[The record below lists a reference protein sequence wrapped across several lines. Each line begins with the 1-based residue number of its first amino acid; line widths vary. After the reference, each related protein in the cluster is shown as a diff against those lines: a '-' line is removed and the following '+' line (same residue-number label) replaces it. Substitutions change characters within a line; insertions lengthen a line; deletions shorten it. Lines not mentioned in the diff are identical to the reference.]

1 MSERELI
8 LKTRAGDRDAFNE
21 LVKTHQKRVFCV
33 VYRLLR
39 NYEDAAEITQDAF
52 ICAYQ
57 AIKGFRLRSSFYTWL
72 YRIALNLSYHRLRSS
87 EYRIKL
93 KTKSLDEPTER
104 ENGQIFQTTVAS
116 SSNPYQELLK
126 KEQAELIYQGLAT
139 LPRKFYQAVVL
150 RDLEGLSYIEI
161 AEVQNC
167 SLGTVMSRLYR
178 GRLQLAK
185 KLKILGINLP

>member
-21 LVKTHQKRVFCV
+21 LVKIHQGRIFCA

-39 NYEDAAEITQDAF
+39 NYEDAADITQDAF

-57 AIKGFRLRSSFYTWL
+57 AIKGFRLRCSFYTWL

-104 ENGQIFQTTVAS
+104 DNGQIFQTTVAPPV
-116 SSNPYQELLK
+116 NPCQELIT
-126 KEQAELIYQGLAT
+126 KEQVELIYEGLAT
-139 LPRKFYQAVVL
+139 LPQKFYQAVIL
-150 RDLEGLSYIEI
+150 HDLEGLSYKEI
-161 AEVQNC
+161 AQVQNC

-178 GRLQLAK
+178 GRIRLAK